1 MRGGREYREVVK
13 RIYERLGGRVLD
25 MVIVGLAIAAELEVK
40 FTHPGVSAWFYA
52 LAPLWTLPMLFR
64 RRLPLYAPATA
75 FAALAAASPIGS
87 GDLMQLTIPFFAALL
102 ATAIVG
108 STPDTR
114 QALAGAAIAAGTLT
128 MVVYND
134 PKGGVDDL
142 LWIGLFFGSAWGAGR
157 ALATRSRQTSEL
169 RSRVELAELRTREAV
184 NEERQ
189 RISRELHDV
198 VAHSVSVMVVQ
209 SGAVRR
215 LLRPDQER
223 ERDALIA
230 VEGIG
235 REALTEMRRLLEI
248 LREPEESGA
257 LSPQPTLDR
266 VDALVE
272 QVREAGLPVQLN
284 VEGKVVPL
292 PPGVDLCAFRIV
304 QEALTNTIKH
314 AGPAQ
319 AEVHVRYGG
328 EDVEIE
334 VSDNGQG
341 VNGTVDG
348 GGHGL
353 LGMKERAILCGGTLE
368 TGEAPGGGFAV
379 RARLPIHRAAT

>member
-1 MRGGREYREVVK
+1 MY
-13 RIYERLGGRVLD
+13 L
-25 MVIVGLAIAAELEVK
+25 GLAVGAMMGGA
-40 FTHPGVSAWFYA
+40 
-52 LAPLWTLPMLFR
+52 
-64 RRLPLYAPATA
+64 
-75 FAALAAASPIGS
+75 
-87 GDLMQLTIPFFAALL
+87 DLMQLTVPFFAAILT
-102 ATAIVG
+102 TAIVG
-108 STPDTR
+108 SAPEAR
-114 QALAGAAIAAGTLT
+114 QAYAGAAIAAGTLT
-128 MVVYND
+128 LVVYRD
-134 PKGGVDDL
+134 PKGGPGDL
-142 LWIGLFFGSAWGAGR
+142 FWVGLFFGAAWGAGR
-157 ALATRSRQTSEL
+157 ALAARSRQATEL
-169 RSRVELAELRTREAV
+169 RAAVELAELRAREAV

-209 SGAVRR
+209 AGAVRR

-223 ERDALIA
+223 EREALMS

-248 LREPEESGA
+248 LREPEEAGA
-257 LSPQPTLDR
+257 LSPQPTLER

-319 AEVHVRYGG
+319 AEVHVRYRR

-341 VNGTVDG
+341 LNGAADG
-348 GGHGL
+348 SGLGL

-368 TGEAPGGGFAV
+368 TGDAPGGGFAV
-379 RARLPIHRAAT
+379 RARLPIHGGAA

>member
-1 MRGGREYREVVK
+1 VR
-13 RIYERLGGRVLD
+13 RIYERVGGRILD
-25 MVIVGLAIAAELEVK
+25 IVIVALAIGAELEVK
-40 FTHPGVSAWFYA
+40 FTHPDVSAAFYA
-52 LAPLWTLPMLFR
+52 LAPLCTLPLLFR
-64 RRLPLYAPATA
+64 RRFPLWAPATA
-75 FAALAAASPIGS
+75 FAALAAASPLGS
-87 GDLMQLTIPFFAALL
+87 GDLMQLTFPFFAALL
-102 ATAIVG
+102 ATAIIG
-108 STPDTR
+108 SAPELR
-114 QALAGAAIAAGTLT
+114 HALAGAAITAGALT
-128 MVVYND
+128 AVVYND
-134 PKGGVDDL
+134 PTGGVDDL
-142 LWIGLFFGSAWGAGR
+142 VWIGLFFGAAWGAGR
-157 ALATRSRQTSEL
+157 ALATRSRQASEL
-169 RSRVELAELRTREAV
+169 RSRAELAELRAREAV

-223 ERDALIA
+223 ERDALVA

-257 LSPQPTLDR
+257 LSPQPTLER

-272 QVREAGLPVQLN
+272 QVREAGLPVRLN
-284 VEGKVVPL
+284 VEGQVAPL

-314 AGPAQ
+314 AGRAQ
-319 AEVHVRYGG
+319 AEVNVRYSV
-328 EDVEIE
+328 ENVEIE

-368 TGEAPGGGFAV
+368 TGGAPGGGFAV

>member
-1 MRGGREYREVVK
+1 VRHRREYLEVVK
-13 RIYERLGGRVLD
+13 RIYKRLGGRVFD
-25 MVIVGLAIAAELEVK
+25 VVIVGFAIAAVLEVK
-40 FTHPGVSAWFYA
+40 FTHPGVSPAFYG
-52 LAPLWTLPMLFR
+52 LAPFWTLPLLFR
-64 RRLPLYAPATA
+64 RRFPLYAPVATYA
-75 FAALAAASPIGS
+75 GIAAGTLLGG
-87 GDLMQLTIPFFAALL
+87 GDLQQLTGPFFAALL

-108 STPDTR
+108 SAPDTR
-114 QALAGAAIAAGTLT
+114 HALAGAAIVGGVVAL
-128 MVVYND
+128 VVYKD
-134 PKGGVDDL
+134 PRGGPGELMWV
-142 LWIGLFFGSAWGAGR
+142 GLFFGAAWGTGR
-157 ALATRSRQTSEL
+157 ALATRSRQASEL
-169 RSRVELAELRTREAV
+169 RNRAELAELRAREAV

-223 ERDALIA
+223 ERDALNA

-257 LSPQPTLDR
+257 LSPQPTLER

-272 QVREAGLPVQLN
+272 QVREAGLPVRLN
-284 VEGKVVPL
+284 VEGQVAPL

-319 AEVHVRYGG
+319 AEVNVRYSV

-334 VSDNGQG
+334 VSDNGRG
-341 VNGTVDG
+341 LNGAGD

-368 TGEAPGGGFAV
+368 TGAAPGGGFAV

>member
-1 MRGGREYREVVK
+1 MGRGREYREGVK
-13 RIYERLGGRVLD
+13 GIPDRLGRYVLD
-25 MVIVGLAIAAELEVK
+25 AVIVVAAIAAVIEVAI
-40 FTHPGVSAWFYA
+40 THPGVSAWFYV
-52 LAPLWTLPMLFR
+52 LAPFWSLPLLLR
-64 RRLPLYAPATA
+64 RRFPLYAPAAA
-75 FAALAAASPIGS
+75 FIAADLS
-87 GDLMQLTIPFFAALL
+87 GLIQARGFLQLSIPFFALVLSAAVAGSAPDPRHASAGL
-102 ATAIVG
+102 AIIVG
-108 STPDTR
+108 TVSF
-114 QALAGAAIAAGTLT
+114 
-128 MVVYND
+128 VVYKD
-134 PKGGVDDL
+134 PHGTISDL
-142 LWIGLFFGSAWGAGR
+142 FWVTLFFTAAWSAGR
-157 ALATRSRQTSEL
+157 ALAVRTRQASEL
-169 RSRVELAELRTREAV
+169 RGRVELAELRAREAV

-198 VAHSVSVMVVQ
+198 IAHSVSVMVVQ

-223 ERDALIA
+223 ERDALVA

-257 LSPQPTLDR
+257 LSPQPTLER

-272 QVREAGLPVQLN
+272 QVRDAGLPVRLSI
-284 VEGKVVPL
+284 EGQVAPL

-319 AEVHVRYGG
+319 AEVRVRYGG
-328 EDVEIE
+328 EKVEIE

-341 VNGTVDG
+341 MNGAGD

-353 LGMKERAILCGGTLE
+353 LGMKERALLCGGTFE
-368 TGEAPGGGFAV
+368 TGTAPGGGFAV
-379 RARLPIHRAAT
+379 RASLPIHGAAK

>member
-1 MRGGREYREVVK
+1 
-13 RIYERLGGRVLD
+13 
-25 MVIVGLAIAAELEVK
+25 
-40 FTHPGVSAWFYA
+40 
-52 LAPLWTLPMLFR
+52 
-64 RRLPLYAPATA
+64 
-75 FAALAAASPIGS
+75 
-87 GDLMQLTIPFFAALL
+87 
-102 ATAIVG
+102 
-108 STPDTR
+108 
-114 QALAGAAIAAGTLT
+114 
-128 MVVYND
+128 
-134 PKGGVDDL
+134 
-142 LWIGLFFGSAWGAGR
+142 
-157 ALATRSRQTSEL
+157 
-169 RSRVELAELRTREAV
+169 
-184 NEERQ
+184 
-189 RISRELHDV
+189 
-198 VAHSVSVMVVQ
+198 MVVQ

-341 VNGTVDG
+341 MNGAGD

-353 LGMKERAILCGGTLE
+353 LGMRERAVLCGGTLE
-368 TGEAPGGGFAV
+368 TGAAPGGGFAV

>member
-1 MRGGREYREVVK
+1 MRRGREYREGVK
-13 RIYERLGGRVLD
+13 GIYQRLGGRILD
-25 MVIVGLAIAAELEVK
+25 LVIVGFAIASELEVK
-40 FTHPGVSAWFYA
+40 FTHPGVHPEFYGLA
-52 LAPLWTLPMLFR
+52 LVWTLPLLFR
-64 RRLPLYAPATA
+64 RRFPLYAPA
-75 FAALAAASPIGS
+75 ALYRGIAAAAMMSG
-87 GDLMQLTIPFFAALL
+87 GDLMQLTMPFFAALL
-102 ATAIVG
+102 GTAIVG
-108 STPDTR
+108 SAPEPR
-114 QALAGAAIAAGTLT
+114 HAYAGAAIAAGTLT
-128 MVVYND
+128 LVVYRD
-134 PKGGVDDL
+134 PKGGPGDL
-142 LWIGLFFGSAWGAGR
+142 FWVGLFFGAAWGAGR
-157 ALATRSRQTSEL
+157 ALATRSRQASEL
-169 RSRVELAELRTREAV
+169 RAAVELAELRAREAV

-198 VAHSVSVMVVQ
+198 IAHSVSVMVVQ

-223 ERDALIA
+223 ERDALVA

-248 LREPEESGA
+248 LREPEEAGA
-257 LSPQPTLDR
+257 LSPQPTLER

-272 QVREAGLPVQLN
+272 QVRDAGLPVRLSI
-284 VEGKVVPL
+284 EGQVAPL

-304 QEALTNTIKH
+304 QEALTNTIKD
-314 AGPAQ
+314 AGQAQ
-319 AEVHVRYGG
+319 AEVHVRYGR

-334 VSDNGQG
+334 VTDNGQG
-341 VNGTVDG
+341 MNGAGD

-368 TGEAPGGGFAV
+368 TGAAPGGGFAV

>member
-1 MRGGREYREVVK
+1 MSGGREYRGGVR
-13 RIYERLGGRVLD
+13 RIYERLGGRILD
-25 MVIVGLAIAAELEVK
+25 LVIVGFAIAAELEVK
-40 FTHPGVSAWFYA
+40 FTHPGVHQELYGLA
-52 LAPLWTLPMLFR
+52 LVWTLPLLFR
-64 RRLPLYAPATA
+64 RRFPLYAPGAVYLGLGVGA
-75 FAALAAASPIGS
+75 MMGGA
-87 GDLMQLTIPFFAALL
+87 DLMQLTMPFFAAILT
-102 ATAIVG
+102 TAIVG
-108 STPDTR
+108 SAPEMR
-114 QALAGAAIAAGTLT
+114 QAYAGAAIAAGTLT
-128 MVVYND
+128 LVVYRD
-134 PKGGVDDL
+134 PKGGPGDL
-142 LWIGLFFGSAWGAGR
+142 FWVGLFFGAAWGAGR
-157 ALATRSRQTSEL
+157 ALAARSRQATEL
-169 RSRVELAELRTREAV
+169 RAAVEVAELRAREAV

-198 VAHSVSVMVVQ
+198 IAHSVSVMVVQ

-223 ERDALIA
+223 ERAALTS

-248 LREPEESGA
+248 LREPEEAGA
-257 LSPQPTLDR
+257 LSPQPTLER

-272 QVREAGLPVQLN
+272 QVRETGLPVQLT
-284 VEGKVVPL
+284 VEGRVVPL

-314 AGPAQ
+314 AGPAH
-319 AEVHVRYGG
+319 AEVHLRYGG

-334 VSDNGQG
+334 VSDNGRG
-341 VNGTVDG
+341 RNGADD

-368 TGEAPGGGFAV
+368 TGDAPGGGFAV
-379 RARLPIHRAAT
+379 RARLPLHRAAS

>member
-1 MRGGREYREVVK
+1 MRGGREYRGGVTG
-13 RIYERLGGRVLD
+13 IYKRLGGRILD
-25 MVIVGLAIAAELEVK
+25 LVIVGFVVASELEIK
-40 FTHPGVSAWFYA
+40 FTHPGVTGALYA
-52 LAPLWTLPMLFR
+52 LAPLWTLPLLLR
-64 RRLPLYAPATA
+64 RRFPLYAPA
-75 FAALAAASPIGS
+75 AAYLAIAVGAMMSG
-87 GDLMQLTIPFFAALL
+87 GDLIQLTVPFFAALL

-108 STPDTR
+108 SAPDTR
-114 QALAGAAIAAGTLT
+114 DAFAGAAIAAGTLAL
-128 MVVYND
+128 VVYKD
-134 PKGGVDDL
+134 PKSGPGELFWV
-142 LWIGLFFGSAWGAGR
+142 GLFFGAAWGAGR
-157 ALATRSRQTSEL
+157 ALATRSRQASEL
-169 RSRVELAELRTREAV
+169 RSRAELAELRAREAV

-223 ERDALIA
+223 ERDALVA

-257 LSPQPTLDR
+257 LSPQPTLER

-272 QVREAGLPVQLN
+272 QVREAGLPVRLN
-284 VEGKVVPL
+284 VEGQVAPL

-319 AEVHVRYGG
+319 AEVNVRYSV

-334 VSDNGQG
+334 VSDNGRG
-341 VNGTVDG
+341 LNGAGD

-368 TGEAPGGGFAV
+368 TGAAPGGGFAV